1 MSAIDDICKEVTDD
15 VDGAL
20 ACAVVDLNTGM
31 LLGLHHTVPYFTQT
45 YLDAVAAAAVDMF
58 RGKTV
63 TRVEDLFSKQ
73 RGDEVKHLV
82 KEIQMTTERTYHF
95 MSIVKE
101 KPHALMVLITQTS
114 TNLGMGWSGLKSAL
128 PKAAGQIN

>member
-1 MSAIDDICKEVTDD
+1 MSKLDDICQEVTKD

-20 ACAVVDLNTGM
+20 AAALVDLNTGM
-31 LLGLHHTVPYFTQT
+31 LLGLYHSVPYFTQT

-63 TRVEDLFSKQ
+63 SRVEDLLSKQ
-73 RGDEVKHLV
+73 RGEESKNLIDEV
-82 KEIQMTTERTYHF
+82 QMTTDRTFHF
-95 MSIVKE
+95 MAVVPG

-114 TNLGMGWSGLKSAL
+114 TNLGMGWSGVRTAL
-128 PKAAGQIN
+128 PKAAAAV

>member
-1 MSAIDDICKEVTDD
+1 MSRIDEICQGVVQD

-20 ACAVVDLNTGM
+20 ACAMVDLDTGM
-31 LLGLHHTVPYFTQT
+31 LTGSHHTVPYFTQT

-63 TRVEDLFSKQ
+63 TRVEDLLAKQ
-73 RGDEVKHLV
+73 RGEETSHMVA
-82 KEIQMTTERTYHF
+82 EIQMTTSNTYHF
-95 MSIVKE
+95 MSVVPD
-101 KPHALMVLITQTS
+101 KPNALMVLITQKS

-128 PKAAGQIN
+128 KDAAAA